1 MHLAA
6 PIYLIL
12 LLAVV
17 GIIYRW
23 VKFGRRR
30 AAVKFSNLDVLKG
43 LKKPLSLKLRHS
55 VKIIKIL
62 VLILLIIALARPQ
75 TANRTEEFLTEGID
89 IILAID
95 VSGSMAAED
104 FKPRN
109 RLYVAKKVVA
119 DFIKGRKN
127 DRLGMVVFAGK
138 SFTQCPLTLDY
149 GVLVHFLSKLRLK
162 MIEDGTAIGMA
173 IANGVNRLRHSRAK
187 SKVMILLTDGMN
199 NKGRIDPLTA
209 AKMAQALNIKIYT
222 VGVGK
227 MGGAPIPMMDPVF
240 GKVYARNPDG
250 SLLLTQMDE
259 AVLID
264 IADATGGKYFRA
276 TDSEKLAQI
285 YGQINKM
292 EKTEIEIKEYMRYGE
307 LFPYF
312 IWPAFFLLLLGIL
325 AEYTVFRKIP

>member
-1 MHLAA
+1 MRFDD

-12 LLAVV
+12 LLAVA

-23 VKFGRRR
+23 VKLGRRR
-30 AAVKFSNLDVLKG
+30 AVVRFSNLDVLKG
-43 LKKPLSLKLRHS
+43 LKKPRSLKFRHS
-55 VKIIKIL
+55 VKIVKVL
-62 VLILLIIALARPQ
+62 GLILLIIALARPQ

-104 FKPRN
+104 FKPQN
-109 RLYVAKKVVA
+109 RLHVAKSVVA
-119 DFIKGRKN
+119 DFVKGRRN

-149 GVLVHFLSKLRLK
+149 GVLVDFLSKLRLK

-209 AKMAQALNIKIYT
+209 AKMAQALDIKIYT

-227 MGGAPIPMMDPVF
+227 MGGAPIPMMDQVF

-250 SLLLTQMDE
+250 SLVLTQMDE
-259 AVLID
+259 GVLID
-264 IADATGGKYFRA
+264 IADTTGGKYFRA

-285 YGQINKM
+285 YEQINKM
-292 EKTEIEIKEYMRYGE
+292 EKTEIEVKEYMRYGE
-307 LFPYF
+307 LFHYF
-312 IWPAFFLLLLGIL
+312 AWPAFFLLLMGIL
-325 AEYTVFRKIP
+325 AEYTVFRKLP